1 MAIFHSIKKRINEMS
16 DRDRAETVTGN
27 WDCDTVLAPPLQSI
41 WFIRHGESK
50 SNAGL
55 ATRDPVLIDLTCMGH
70 GQARRV
76 ARACT
81 ETPSMVIVSQY
92 QRTRQTAF
100 PTLQKFA
107 MQSEV
112 WDVHEFTYLGQLHGQ
127 MTTKQQRSRYVDA
140 YWNEL
145 RPEYVNGDGSE
156 SFVEFFLRTQH
167 VVKRLLGM
175 RERFIM
181 VFSHEQFITAARWV
195 LSSGRTFGSADI
207 NVDMMSGF
215 RHALATSPLPNGA
228 ILPVL
233 IQNGKPRCGEVVTSH
248 LV

>member
-1 MAIFHSIKKRINEMS
+1 MS
-16 DRDRAETVTGN
+16 DRDRGGCVTGN
-27 WDCDTVLAPPLQSI
+27 RNVDSVMASPQQRSI
-41 WFIRHGESK
+41 WFIRHGESR

-55 ATRDPVLIDLTCMGH
+55 ATCDPVLIDLTDTGH
-70 GQARRV
+70 KQARSV
-76 ARACT
+76 AKVCREA
-81 ETPSMVIVSQY
+81 PSMIIVSRY

-100 PTLQKFA
+100 PTLRKFA
-107 MQSEV
+107 MKPEV

-140 YWNEL
+140 YWSEPKP
-145 RPEYVNGDGSE
+145 RYVSGDGAE

-195 LSSGRTFGSADI
+195 LSSERTFGRADI
-207 NVDMMSGF
+207 NVDMMSSF

-228 ILPVL
+228 ILPVS
-233 IQNGKPRCGEVVTSH
+233 IEDGKPQCGTIVTSH
-248 LV
+248 LG